1 MADENER
8 LTIKLCYG
16 TPRGGDY
23 ENHPGTV
30 PRPDREKTV
39 VVSSEAQLLLHSE
52 FEKHPTD
59 WPPDGRFVLFE
70 NEDPQ
75 TGIDLWTTDLQSH
88 KTSPVARTSDETE
101 GRFAPDG
108 KWLAYTS
115 DESGAPEV
123 YVQPFPRPGEKIQV
137 SRGGGSA
144 PEWRG
149 DGKQLYYM
157 SPESKLMAA
166 NVKTAPTFI
175 VDAPQA
181 LFALPK
187 HSQYEVAPD
196 GRRFL
201 VNAFVSGEARLYV
214 VLNWTTGLKG
224 K

>member
-1 MADENER
+1 MVFMSNAA
-8 LTIKLCYG
+8 
-16 TPRGGDY
+16 GGAVGDLY
-23 ENHPGTV
+23 
-30 PRPDREKTV
+30 EKTA

-52 FEKHPTD
+52 FDKHPTD
-59 WPPDGRFVLFE
+59 WSPDGRFVLFE

-75 TGIDLWTTDLQSH
+75 TGIDLWTIDLQSH
-88 KTSPVARTSDETE
+88 KTSPVARTKFDEKE

-149 DGKQLYYM
+149 DGKQLYYI

-166 NVKTAPTFI
+166 NVKTAPSLI
-175 VDAPQA
+175 VGAPQA

-201 VNAFVSGEARLYV
+201 VNSLVFGEARLYV